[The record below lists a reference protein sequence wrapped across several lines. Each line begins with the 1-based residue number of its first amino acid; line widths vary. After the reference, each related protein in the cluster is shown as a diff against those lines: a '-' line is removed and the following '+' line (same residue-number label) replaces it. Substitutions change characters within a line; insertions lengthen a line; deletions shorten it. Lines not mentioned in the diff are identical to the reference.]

1 MPKRMTDTEIWK
13 KQRWFRKLSASHKL
27 AFLYI
32 KDQCDHA
39 GIWNI
44 DCSDLVEDIGLESFV
59 MEDFIKECNT
69 EFDKFSGKITVKER
83 LRLLDKGY
91 LWVTGFIQFQCKGK
105 EGLVNPHAKPVITAL
120 QRLNGLNLLQ
130 ESIDKGFLTLT
141 IPLADLP
148 DNYLTPKE
156 RDKDKDI
163 IDRIGGVGGKEEVEK
178 KNKFCTKPLPEHFN
192 GLPENKIPSALEA
205 HTLAFGIGITENDV
219 NRMWNVFKTESL
231 TGENFYNSE
240 EKVYTHFLRWI
251 RKQSLNKPKDFN
263 QPVNQINK
271 IKSGDT
277 DKYRK
282 TKRNV

>member
-1 MPKRMTDTEIWK
+1 MTDTEIWK

-59 MEDFIKECNT
+59 IDDFIKECNT
-69 EFDKFSGKITVKER
+69 EFDKFSGKLTVKER

-130 ESIDKGFLTLT
+130 ESINKGFLTLT

-148 DNYLTPKE
+148 EGYLTPKE
-156 RDKDKDI
+156 RDKDKDKSFK
-163 IDRIGGVGGKEEVEK
+163 KEEGAGEEKTFTHK
-178 KNKFCTKPLPEHFN
+178 KNSNNYVNFKAQGEELYAARLKEHELKVERN
-192 GLPENKIPSALEA
+192 RNK
-205 HTLAFGIGITENDV
+205 
-219 NRMWNVFKTESL
+219 
-231 TGENFYNSE
+231 NS
-240 EKVYTHFLRWI
+240 
-251 RKQSLNKPKDFN
+251 
-263 QPVNQINK
+263 
-271 IKSGDT
+271 
-277 DKYRK
+277 
-282 TKRNV
+282 